1 MEDVINMIGN
11 QVYHIYVFIY
21 IYICTT
27 NQMLFYMLGLYIIL
41 PTILGISWYILLPNQ
56 PTIWIIYIYIY
67 RSAFGLWQ
75 ACRRPRVT
83 SRVQSNIY
91 IYILGHR
98 IYIRIICPDIRYNI
112 VSYIHIIYPERY
124 ISPNI
129 LVNYNDPTVLPH
141 WNHGL

>member
-1 MEDVINMIGN
+1 MATRFI
-11 QVYHIYVFIY
+11 IYTYIC

-56 PTIWIIYIYIY
+56 PTIWIIYIYIDQLLVCGKH
-67 RSAFGLWQ
+67 AGDQ
-75 ACRRPRVT
+75 E
-83 SRVQSNIY
+83 SRAECNQIY

>member
-1 MEDVINMIGN
+1 MYHQPDVILYVGIIYYFANHLRDIMVYITTKPTNNMD
-11 QVYHIYVFIY
+11 YLY
-21 IYICTT
+21 IYIDQLLVCGKHAGDQESRAEC
-27 NQMLFYMLGLYIIL
+27 NQ
-41 PTILGISWYILLPNQ
+41 
-56 PTIWIIYIYIY
+56 
-67 RSAFGLWQ
+67 
-75 ACRRPRVT
+75 
-83 SRVQSNIY
+83 IY